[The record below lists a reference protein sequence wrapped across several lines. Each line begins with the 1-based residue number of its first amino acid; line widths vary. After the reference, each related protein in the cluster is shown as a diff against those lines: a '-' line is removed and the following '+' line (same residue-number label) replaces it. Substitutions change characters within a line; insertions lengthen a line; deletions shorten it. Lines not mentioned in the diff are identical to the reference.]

1 MASHRPAQAD
11 DFFREIGD
19 KRLGL
24 GIARAEFALGDFSHA
39 IGPIGKSAGAK
50 LQVAIAATRDGASK
64 ACLILTATR
73 HARALLKLSS
83 PESARVM
90 ARGKTQVHVWFTSV
104 AGRAGAFRRA
114 MSDVCSTPGRAFD
127 WTSRSN
133 RPKADSAKQSRSNR
147 PKADSANPNVSQLLA
162 GTRSGPGRSPGAARV
177 HPCEGRARAP
187 QHSSPLPE
195 RLAKRLLKDE
205 VE

>member
-1 MASHRPAQAD
+1 
-11 DFFREIGD
+11 
-19 KRLGL
+19 
-24 GIARAEFALGDFSHA
+24 
-39 IGPIGKSAGAK
+39 
-50 LQVAIAATRDGASK
+50 
-64 ACLILTATR
+64 
-73 HARALLKLSS
+73 LLKLSS

-90 ARGKTQVHVWFTSV
+90 ARGKTQVHVWFMSV

-127 WTSRSN
+127 WT
-133 RPKADSAKQSRSNR
+133 SRSNR

-177 HPCEGRARAP
+177 HPCEGRARPP

-195 RLAKRLLKDE
+195 RLAKRPLKDE